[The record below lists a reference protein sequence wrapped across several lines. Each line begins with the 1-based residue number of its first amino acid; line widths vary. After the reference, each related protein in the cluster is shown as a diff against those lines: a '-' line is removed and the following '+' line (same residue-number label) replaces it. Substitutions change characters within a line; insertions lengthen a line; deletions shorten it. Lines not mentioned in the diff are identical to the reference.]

1 MENDWLNEGIGMAAL
16 HLTRYFGAARLLT
29 AAVVAACLAS
39 SAQAAE
45 RKFMVSSFDKLI
57 VEGDLNVQLTTGKAP
72 SAIAS
77 GEKRAVDTVNIER
90 SGTTVTVRYR
100 PSAVT
105 RSKTGEPVTL
115 TLTTHNIGTI
125 ILRGS
130 AVMTAD
136 TVKAPNSRVEI
147 IGAGSLTINDI
158 KSDKLIS
165 IVQGSAKFAIAKGA
179 VATGDMLI
187 DGAADIAA
195 PDLIFNELRLIQNG
209 QAKSLLRAER
219 KVEIST
225 AGSGSVEILGKAT
238 CFIREAG
245 NAKIRCRNNGQ

>member
-1 MENDWLNEGIGMAAL
+1 MENDWLIEGIGMVAL
-16 HLTRYFGAARLLT
+16 HLTRYIGAARLLT

-72 SAIAS
+72 SAVAS

-90 SGTTVTVRYR
+90 SGNTVTVRYR

-105 RSKTGEPVTL
+105 RSNAGPVTVA
-115 TLTTHNIGTI
+115 LTTHNIGTI

-245 NAKIRCRNNGQ
+245 NAKIRCRNHGQ